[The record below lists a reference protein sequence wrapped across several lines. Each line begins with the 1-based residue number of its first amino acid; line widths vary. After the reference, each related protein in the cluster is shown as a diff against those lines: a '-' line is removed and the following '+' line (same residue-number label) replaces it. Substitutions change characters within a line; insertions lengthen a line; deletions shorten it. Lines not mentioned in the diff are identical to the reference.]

1 MPATRQ
7 IKEQARVKARILRA
21 ARRLFVKHGYEAVSL
36 RRIAGAIGYTAP
48 ALYTH
53 FASKEDL
60 LLELCREEFAAFSDE
75 LTPLNA
81 IADPVVRVYRF
92 GEAYVRFAAR
102 HPEAY
107 RFMFMLPVPPVEP
120 EPSDLA
126 KFNNPEMDGYAAH
139 RAAITQAIEA
149 GDFLPAYTDA
159 DLVAQVLWSGVHGLA
174 SLHITHENDPCVQW
188 RPLPMRLHTLLL
200 ISLVGF
206 LTPRAADRLRAAVD
220 GRANAGGAP

>member
-21 ARRLFVKHGYEAVSL
+21 ARALFVKHGYEAVSL

-53 FASKEDL
+53 FSSKEDL
-60 LLELCREEFAAFSDE
+60 LLELCRAEFTTFSDG

-81 IADPVVRVYRF
+81 IADPVVRIYRF
-92 GEAYVRFAAR
+92 GEAYVHFAVR

-120 EPSDLA
+120 QPEDLA
-126 KFNNPEMDGYAAH
+126 KFDNPEMDGYAAH
-139 RAAITQAIEA
+139 REAIAQAMAA
-149 GDFLPAYTDA
+149 GDLRAGHTDPE
-159 DLVAQVLWSGVHGLA
+159 LVAQVLWSGVHGLA
-174 SLHITHENDPCVQW
+174 SLHITHQNDPCVPW
-188 RPLPMRLHTLLL
+188 RSLASRLHTLLL
-200 ISLVGF
+200 ATLSGF
-206 LTPRAADRLRAAVD
+206 LKPEAESRLRGAVGD
-220 GRANAGGAP
+220 ERGAETHA